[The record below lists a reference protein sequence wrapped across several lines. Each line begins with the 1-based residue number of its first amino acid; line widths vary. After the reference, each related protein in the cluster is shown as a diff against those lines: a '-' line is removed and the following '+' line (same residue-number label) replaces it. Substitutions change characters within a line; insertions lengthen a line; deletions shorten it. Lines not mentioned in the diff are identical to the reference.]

1 MLSKSNLIGF
11 APFNVTENTK
21 YLILG
26 SFPSVKSLEGDFYYL
41 HPQNKFYKLIANFF
55 NEDYP
60 QTISDKKNVLI
71 RHNIALWDIVKS
83 CKRDGSLDSNIKEIV
98 VNDLYSI
105 KNISDFRIGCT
116 GKKSYELT
124 KKYFP
129 NLNVFYLSSPSPANV
144 KYFDIQTWKIFFNN

>member
-1 MLSKSNLIGF
+1 MLPKSNLIGF

-71 RHNIALWDIVKS
+71 SHTLVPGHGAVYTTFAQKAK
-83 CKRDGSLDSNIKEIV
+83 KRFNAT
-98 VNDLYSI
+98 NFAY
-105 KNISDFRIGCT
+105 CT
-116 GKKSYELT
+116 RMWY
-124 KKYFP
+124 
-129 NLNVFYLSSPSPANV
+129 
-144 KYFDIQTWKIFFNN
+144 NNQ

>member
-1 MLSKSNLIGF
+1 MLPKSNLIGF

-116 GKKSYELT
+116 GK
-124 KKYFP
+124 
-129 NLNVFYLSSPSPANV
+129 NHMN
-144 KYFDIQTWKIFFNN
+144 